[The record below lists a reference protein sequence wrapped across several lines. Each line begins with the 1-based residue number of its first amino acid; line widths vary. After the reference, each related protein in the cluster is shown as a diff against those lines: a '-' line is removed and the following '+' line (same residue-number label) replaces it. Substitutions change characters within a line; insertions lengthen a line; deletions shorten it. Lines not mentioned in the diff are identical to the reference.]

1 MPREEISS
9 DWYKDIIIYEI
20 PIKSFRDSNGDG
32 IGDFP
37 GLTGKLDYL
46 KNLGV
51 TALWLLPFTDSPLKD
66 DGYDIRDYYN
76 IYPSYGTMDDFL
88 HFLEETHKRGMRV
101 ITELVLNHTS
111 NTHPWFVSARSSRDS
126 PFRDYYVWSD
136 TPDRYK
142 DTRVIFNDTEKSN
155 WTWEPKTRQFYWHRF
170 FHHQPDLN
178 FENPQVQEELLK
190 VVKFWFRLGVDGL
203 RCDAVPYLYER
214 EGTNCENLPETHLFM
229 KRLRAEVD
237 LEFPGRMLLAEANQT
252 PQDVLPYFGNGD
264 EFHMA
269 YHFPLMPRLFIAIA
283 QGDRRSIVDILEK
296 TPPIPDSCQWAIFL
310 RNHDE
315 LTLEMVSDLER
326 DYLWTIYAQDPRMRL
341 NIGIRRR
348 LAPLMQND
356 RRKVDL
362 MYSLLLTFPGTPILY
377 YGDEIGMGDNV
388 HLGDRNGVRTPMQ
401 WSFDRNGG
409 FSRANPSDLFTPPI
423 QNALYGYQ
431 VVNVENQIDFP
442 TSPLNVLRQM
452 IQIRQSSRLFGRGKM
467 KLLTPKNTHVFAY
480 LRESEEDVVLVLNNL
495 SDRTESVVLDLSRF
509 RGYVPV
515 ELFSGKRF
523 PRILRAHFHF
533 TISPYGYFW
542 LRLLLP
548 EEEAGRRRIRA
559 ARKTS
564 PAAPPA
570 FRELLE
576 REAPG

>member
-1 MPREEISS
+1 LPREEISS

-142 DTRVIFNDTEKSN
+142 ETRVIFSDTEKSN

-178 FENPQVQEELLK
+178 FDNPQVQEELLK
-190 VVKFWFRLGVDGL
+190 VVKFWFQLGVDGL

-214 EGTNCENLPETHLFM
+214 EGTNCENLTETHLFM

-296 TPPIPDSCQWAIFL
+296 TPPIPESCQWAIFL

-509 RGYVPV
+509 RGYVPI
-515 ELFSGKRF
+515 ELFSGKSF

-548 EEEAGRRRIRA
+548 EGEAGRRRIRA
-559 ARKTS
+559 ARKTAPTSS
-564 PAAPPA
+564 PP